1 MMYSK
6 RKLVIAIATAAII
19 LMTAVL
25 FLVLQL
31 NFQTSESA
39 TVSVTEEVVEE
50 VVEPEG
56 VPVAEL
62 EMKLEAL
69 EVDQEEATT
78 TFEQLQNRLN
88 ELNEME

>member
-1 MMYSK
+1 MYSK
-6 RKLVIAIATAAII
+6 RKLVITIATAAII

-31 NFQTSESA
+31 NLQTADPA
-39 TVSVTEEVVEE
+39 TAPVTQEVTEEA
-50 VVEPEG
+50 VEPEG